1 MAKKQHNDVVVGLT
15 VLAVLVLTIYIV
27 VVLGDWQNLF
37 RDKKKITIE
46 QPYTIGLKGLSAGS
60 PVLLGGAKIGQITET
75 DIVYDKEA
83 DQVKV
88 FFTLEIPE
96 EYPLRQDCLL
106 SPLSNV
112 LGGQA
117 SLDIKSLGEKK
128 EIIGDGEVVQEVKF
142 ETSIADAIESLKNE
156 LDSQA
161 AGSLL
166 YNLKEQVD
174 KENPDSILASLVTT
188 AINLRDTTNEINKQ
202 IEPNEEGRTLM
213 FKVHEIL
220 DKLDT
225 ISLRFRDQL
234 ELKPG
239 EDKATMMAKI
249 HTALDALNSSLEQID
264 ELIRENSP
272 GITETIDSLKVSA
285 RKVEESLP
293 GIIDDAN
300 EILATAKEAMGSARD
315 ALGKVEEIL
324 SVNRES
330 IDRMVRNLDEVSVN
344 LKMTSREVRLAPWK
358 LLYQPGKDE
367 LQLQGVID
375 AASGFANG
383 AERLDEAT
391 VRLKALLGST
401 GEEIDPK
408 RIESIL
414 AELETS
420 FERFQKAE
428 NKLWEELK

>member
-1 MAKKQHNDVVVGLT
+1 MAKKQHNETVVGLT
-15 VLAVLVLTIYIV
+15 ILVVLVLTIYIV

-60 PVLLGGAKIGQITET
+60 PVLLGGAKIGQITAT
-75 DIVYDKEA
+75 DISYDKES

-128 EIIGDGEVVQEVKF
+128 EIIENGAVVQGVEF
-142 ETSIADAIESLKNE
+142 ETSIADAIDSLKNE
-156 LDSQA
+156 LDSKA
-161 AGSLL
+161 AGSVL
-166 YNLKEQVD
+166 YNIKAQLD
-174 KENPDSILASLVTT
+174 KDDPDSILASVLTT
-188 AINLRDTTNEINKQ
+188 AMHLRDTTREIKEQVMLDEEKQ
-202 IEPNEEGRTLM
+202 TLM

-220 DKLDT
+220 NKLDT
-225 ISLRFRDQL
+225 ISLRLRDQL
-234 ELKPG
+234 ELEPG
-239 EDKATMMAKI
+239 EDTATMMAKV

-264 ELIRENSP
+264 EMVRENKP

-285 RKVEESLP
+285 KKVEESLP
-293 GIIDDAN
+293 GIINRLN
-300 EILATAKEAMGSARD
+300 ETLASAKEAMGSARD

-324 SVNRES
+324 SFNRES

-344 LKMTSREVRLAPWK
+344 LKMASREIRRAPWK
-358 LLYQPGKDE
+358 LLYQPDKDE

-375 AASGFANG
+375 AASGFASG
-383 AERLDEAT
+383 AESLDEAT
-391 VRLKALLGST
+391 VRLKALLNST
-401 GEEIDPK
+401 GDQVDAK

-414 AELETS
+414 AELEAS

-428 NKLWEELK
+428 NKLWDELE

>member
-1 MAKKQHNDVVVGLT
+1 MAKKQRNETVVGLT
-15 VLAVLVLTIYIV
+15 VLLVLVLTIYIV
-27 VVLGDWQNLF
+27 VVLGDWRNLF
-37 RDKKKITIE
+37 RDKKEITIE

-60 PVLLGGAKIGQITET
+60 PVLLGGAKIGQITKT
-75 DIVYDKEA
+75 DIVYYEPNE
-83 DQVKV
+83 VNV
-88 FFTLEIPE
+88 YFTLEIPE
-96 EYPLRQDCLL
+96 EYPLRRDCLL
-106 SPLSNV
+106 APLSNV

-117 SLDIKSLGEKK
+117 SLDIKRLGGKE
-128 EIIGDGEVVQEVKF
+128 EIIGDGEVVQGVEF
-142 ETSIADAIESLKNE
+142 EDSIADAIDSLKNE
-156 LDSQA
+156 LNSEK
-161 AGSLL
+161 AGSVL
-166 YNLKEQVD
+166 YNIKAQMNVD
-174 KENPDSILASLVTT
+174 DPCSILASLVDT
-188 AINLRDTTNEINKQ
+188 AVNLKSITQQIDEQVLVDEEKQ
-202 IEPNEEGRTLM
+202 TLM
-213 FKVHEIL
+213 FKVHEIF

-225 ISLRFRDQL
+225 ISVSLRDQL
-234 ELKPG
+234 ELEPG

-249 HTALDALNSSLEQID
+249 HTALDALNSSLEQIN

-285 RKVEESLP
+285 KKVEESLP

-300 EILATAKEAMGSARD
+300 EILATAKKAMGSARD
-315 ALGKVEEIL
+315 ALGKVKEIL

-344 LKMTSREVRLAPWK
+344 LKMASREIRRAPWK
-358 LLYQPGKDE
+358 LLYQPNKDE

-375 AASGFANG
+375 ATSGFASG

-401 GEEIDPK
+401 GEQFDAK

-428 NKLWEELK
+428 NKLWEELE

>member
-1 MAKKQHNDVVVGLT
+1 MAKKQRNETVVGLT
-15 VLAVLVLTIYIV
+15 VLLVLMLTIYV
-27 VVLGDWQNLF
+27 VVTLGDWQNLF
-37 RDKKKITIE
+37 RDKKEITIE

-60 PVLLGGAKIGQITET
+60 PVLLGGAKIGQITAT
-75 DIVYDKEA
+75 DISYDKKA
-83 DQVKV
+83 DQVNV
-88 FFTLEIPE
+88 YFTLEIPE

-128 EIIGDGEVVQEVKF
+128 EIIGDGAVVQGVEF
-142 ETSIADAIESLKNE
+142 ETSIADAIDSLKNE
-156 LDSQA
+156 LDSKT

-174 KENPDSILASLVTT
+174 KENPDSILASLVAT
-188 AINLRDTTNEINKQ
+188 AVNLKSITQQIDEQVEVDEEKQ
-202 IEPNEEGRTLM
+202 TLM
-213 FKVHEIL
+213 FKVHEVL
-220 DKLDT
+220 NKLDA
-225 ISLRFRDQL
+225 ISVSLRDQL
-234 ELKPG
+234 ELEPG
-239 EDKATMMAKI
+239 EDTATMMAKM

-264 ELIRENSP
+264 AMVKENRP
-272 GITETIDSLKVSA
+272 GITETINSLKVTA
-285 RKVEESLP
+285 KKVEESLP
-293 GIIDDAN
+293 GIIEELN
-300 EILATAKEAMGSARD
+300 ATMASAKEAMGSARD
-315 ALGKVEEIL
+315 ALGKVKEIL
-324 SVNRES
+324 SVNQES

-344 LKMTSREVRLAPWK
+344 LKMASREIRRAPWK
-358 LLYQPGKDE
+358 LLYQPDKDE

-375 AASGFANG
+375 AASGFASG

-391 VRLKALLGST
+391 VRLKALLGSA
-401 GEEIDPK
+401 GEDVDPK

-428 NKLWEELK
+428 NKLWEELE